1 MTVVNKSALVP
12 YTAQEMFD
20 LVADIESYPQ
30 FLPWCGGARV
40 LSRADG
46 VVTAAVDIAYSG
58 VNKSFTTRNY
68 HTPPQRIQMELLD
81 GPFKRLDGVWH
92 FEALDAAHC
101 KIALLLEFEFANMLL
116 ALALNSTFSKIAD
129 SMVDSFLRRA
139 IEVYGQR

>member
-1 MTVVNKSALVP
+1 MTVVDKSALVP

-40 LSRADG
+40 VARAEET
-46 VVTAAVDIAYSG
+46 VTAAIEIAYSG
-58 VNKSFTTRNY
+58 VHKTFTTRND
-68 HTPPQRIQMELLD
+68 HTPPARIQMQLLD
-81 GPFKRLDGVWH
+81 GPFKRLDGNWH
-92 FEALDAAHC
+92 FDILDAMHC
-101 KIALLLEFEFANMLL
+101 KIALHLEFEFANMLL

-139 IEVYGQR
+139 IDVYGKR